1 MPEITKEFLHNLIS
15 EATRKINSGI
25 TKKLTARKSSE
36 VPPRDTRHL
45 TDTRTR
51 VSTLLEYSLSYEL
64 NQLLIEKGLAYSISN
79 VLWNVFPDLIV
90 RDSMFNNVAGLE
102 VKALH
107 AAAEEKSANLHTPLP
122 LIRKN
127 KDFIVILAWGWSRLH
142 EGDIDI
148 TYPHIYKVGIF
159 DAWLIAKMRDS
170 TWLMNSKNRVKGI
183 DINTPIISSTGSTFK
198 AEEGNLGKLM
208 RINMSDH
215 TSPDMPYF
223 EDMRMEADSYTSFKD
238 KILLLGLNET
248 IKDIAEKVGGILSY
262 PNNIS
267 ELPEVATVIG
277 FANILGSKR
286 IHFVAG
292 RKRGNTPWNE
302 IISPSKNENVIIQL
316 SNKLDWKVRK
326 NTHRWSVIASGKK
339 PDIELKKICEAV
351 LE

>member
-1 MPEITKEFLHNLIS
+1 MPEVTKEFLRRLITEVVS
-15 EATRKINSGI
+15 RINDGA

-64 NQLLIEKGLAYSISN
+64 NQLLKEKGLAYSISN
-79 VLWNVFPDLIV
+79 VLWNVFPDLII
-90 RDSMFNNVAGLE
+90 RDSNFNNIAGLE

-142 EGDIDI
+142 KAEIDI
-148 TYPHIYKVGIF
+148 TYPHIHNVGIF

-170 TWLMNSKNRVKGI
+170 TWLMNSNNRVKGI
-183 DINTPIISSTGSTFK
+183 DISTPIISSRGSKFK

-208 RINMSDH
+208 RINMSNQ

-223 EDMRMEADSYTSFKD
+223 EDMRVEADSYTSFKD
-238 KILLLGLNET
+238 L
-248 IKDIAEKVGGILSY
+248 
-262 PNNIS
+262 
-267 ELPEVATVIG
+267 
-277 FANILGSKR
+277 
-286 IHFVAG
+286 
-292 RKRGNTPWNE
+292 
-302 IISPSKNENVIIQL
+302 
-316 SNKLDWKVRK
+316 
-326 NTHRWSVIASGKK
+326 
-339 PDIELKKICEAV
+339 
-351 LE
+351 